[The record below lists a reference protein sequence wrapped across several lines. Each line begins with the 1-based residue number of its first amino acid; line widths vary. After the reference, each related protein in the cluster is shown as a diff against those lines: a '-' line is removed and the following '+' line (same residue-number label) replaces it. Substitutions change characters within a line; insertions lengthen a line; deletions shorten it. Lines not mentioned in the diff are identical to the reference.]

1 MPQELEYLDVGYRR
15 VNQQIDPRKCDFLNN
30 TVYCCVFVAM
40 LFYLLDILKGK
51 DLNTKRSI
59 WHVTVDELNE

>member
-15 VNQQIDPRKCDFLNN
+15 VNQQIDLRKCDFLNN